1 MNSKILSVTAV
12 LLMAAPAVA
21 APVDLSDWTQEGSGN
36 WVLGSGNN
44 SVEQTQN
51 VNPGVFYAPGN
62 AQGRKLSGSI
72 KVNTGG
78 DDDYIG
84 FVLGYNAGEI
94 NAAPG
99 AADFLLID
107 WKQYDQGGYFGG
119 VAKAGLAISHVTT
132 GLTDDAGAWLH
143 NPAFGV
149 TELARGATLGSTGWE
164 DFVEYTFDIE
174 FTASSVKVF
183 VNGALELDVMGSFS
197 DGAFGFYNY
206 SQANVIYAGIEET
219 ILPPVQPP
227 VVGGVPEPATWA
239 MLIAG
244 FGLVG
249 SVARRRRAVPT
260 AAA

>member
-1 MNSKILSVTAV
+1 MNRQILAV
-12 LLMAAPAVA
+12 PAALLIAAPSVG
-21 APVDLSDWTQEGSGN
+21 APVDLSSWTQEGAGN
-36 WVLGSGNN
+36 WVLINGNN
-44 SVEQTQN
+44 GVEQTLN
-51 VNPGVFYAPGN
+51 VNPGVFYAAGD
-62 AQGRKLSGSI
+62 AQGKKLSGSI
-72 KVNTGG
+72 KVNTSG
-78 DDDYIG
+78 DDDFIG

-99 AADFLLID
+99 TADFLLID

-119 VAKAGLAISHVTT
+119 ISKAGLAISHVTT

-149 TELARGATLGSTGWE
+149 TELARAATLGSTGWQ
-164 DFVEYTFDIE
+164 DYTEYTFDIE

-183 VNGALELDVMGSFS
+183 VNGALELDVLGNFS

-206 SQANVIYAGIEET
+206 SQANVIYAGIEEAV
-219 ILPPVQPP
+219 LPPVNPP
-227 VVGGVPEPATWA
+227 VGGVPEPATWA
-239 MLIAG
+239 MLITG

-249 SVARRRRAVPT
+249 AAARRRQRMPS